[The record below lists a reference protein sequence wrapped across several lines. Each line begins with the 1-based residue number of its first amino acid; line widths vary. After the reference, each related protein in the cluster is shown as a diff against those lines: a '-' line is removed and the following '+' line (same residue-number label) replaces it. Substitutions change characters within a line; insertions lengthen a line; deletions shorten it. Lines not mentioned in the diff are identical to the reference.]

1 MFVIVSWLIHCSKC
15 LSWNFTLFFLFIQNS
30 INFWMLFLEDCFG
43 FAGTGKIG
51 IVKCDISKRKSAEKT
66 RLAERWCN
74 AQKSRFETRLLPQRI
89 QFHKKFTM
97 FFLKETTCF
106 KAMPQCHFVS
116 LFFFAFFIP
125 FRSNQ
130 LLREAF
136 CACVWQWNLF
146 IVLIWCSVSV
156 LTTVQPVSPQV
167 LGLLGPPELKSQ
179 MHTDYDKTMIKV
191 EITML
196 IFVHWNCFN
205 VSTVDMLR
213 LLVRTCLALH
223 GCRRVTSGAS
233 AHGLLCSKIQQFFY
247 KTLNKA

>member
-1 MFVIVSWLIHCSKC
+1 MVDSLFKIFKLKLYIVFLVYPKFSK
-15 LSWNFTLFFLFIQNS
+15 FLDVV
-30 INFWMLFLEDCFG
+30 LEDCFG
-43 FAGTGKIG
+43 FAIGTGKIG
-51 IVKCDISKRKSAEKT
+51 IVKCDISKRKSEKT
-66 RLAERWCN
+66 RLAERWFN
-74 AQKSRFETRLLPQRI
+74 AQKSRLETRLLQRI

-97 FFLKETTCF
+97 CFFKETTCF

-116 LFFFAFFIP
+116 LFFFALFIP

-167 LGLLGPPELKSQ
+167 LGLLGPLELKSQ
-179 MHTDYDKTMIKV
+179 MDTDYDKTMIKV
-191 EITML
+191 EITMV

-233 AHGLLCSKIQQFFY
+233 AHGLLCSKIQQTFY

>member
-30 INFWMLFLEDCFG
+30 VNFWMLFLEDCFG
-43 FAGTGKIG
+43 FAIGTGKIG
-51 IVKCDISKRKSAEKT
+51 IESATFPKGNQQRKHDSQRGDSTRKSHD
-66 RLAERWCN
+66 
-74 AQKSRFETRLLPQRI
+74 RLLPQRI

-97 FFLKETTCF
+97 CFLKETTCF

-223 GCRRVTSGAS
+223 GCRRVTSGTS
-233 AHGLLCSKIQQFFY
+233 AHGLLCSKIQQTFY